1 MANHPS
7 ALKRHLQSV
16 KKNARNRSARAA
28 LATQVKK
35 ARIELADKKTEG
47 EVMKAV
53 SLIAKTARK
62 GILHK
67 KTASRRISRSTIFHK
82 NRCVRQRFSL
92 KSLTLIV

>member
-35 ARIELADKKTEG
+35 ARVEIAENKASVNQG
-47 EVMKAV
+47 EVKNAV
-53 SLIAKTARK
+53 SILARSARK

-67 KTASRRISRSTIFHK
+67 KTASRRISRLMK
-82 NRCVRQRFSL
+82 AAAAQ
-92 KSLTLIV
+92 K

>member
-16 KKNARNRSARAA
+16 KKNARNRSAKAA

-35 ARIELADKKTEG
+35 ARAEIADKKAKVNEG
-47 EVMKAV
+47 EVKKAV
-53 SLIAKTARK
+53 SLLARSARK

-67 KTASRRISRSTIFHK
+67 KTVARRTSRLMKQASK
-82 NRCVRQRFSL
+82 
-92 KSLTLIV
+92 

>member
-35 ARIELADKKTEG
+35 ARQEITDKTSQANLG
-47 EVMKAV
+47 EVQKAV
-53 SLIAKTARK
+53 SLLARSARK
-62 GILHK
+62 GILPK
-67 KTASRRISRSTIFHK
+67 KTMARRISRLMKQAHAASK
-82 NRCVRQRFSL
+82 
-92 KSLTLIV
+92 